1 MRRVLQE
8 HDTGSAA
15 CPKCRK
21 LTATTYRY
29 RDFSLASPKVRVRH
43 VLVGVCDQCKTTVT
57 VPWQSNERIQ
67 SAARIA
73 QGRAETAGRIEARVP
88 SDLYERL
95 RLIATRLEARDE
107 AFAHV
112 MLRFYLSQLSRSPKF
127 ANRVRRLS
135 VVREGSRASQRV
147 SLRVS
152 GKLYDQALKQ
162 AQACG
167 VTDQSALVRGLIAA
181 AYEDVFTDSS
191 PQRRLLLECLADATS

>member
-1 MRRVLQE
+1 MKRVLKE

-15 CPKCRK
+15 CPQCRR
-21 LTATTYRY
+21 LTTMTYRY
-29 RDFSLASPKVRVRH
+29 RDMNLASPKVRVRR
-43 VLVGVCDQCKTTVT
+43 VLVGVCDQCHKTVT

-67 SAARIA
+67 AATKSAQARV
-73 QGRAETAGRIEARVP
+73 ETAGRIEARVP
-88 SDLYERL
+88 SELYERL
-95 RLIATRLEARDE
+95 RLIAARLGARDE

-112 MLRFYLSQLSRSPKF
+112 MLRFYLSQLSRSAPL
-127 ANRVRRLS
+127 AHRVRRLG

-167 VTDQSALVRGLIAA
+167 VTDQSTLVRGVIAA
-181 AYEDVFTDSS
+181 AYEDVFADGS
-191 PQRRLLLECLADATS
+191 PARRALLECLADATG

>member
-1 MRRVLQE
+1 MKRVLKE
-8 HDTGSAA
+8 HDTGSAV
-15 CPKCRK
+15 CPKCRAMAK
-21 LTATTYRY
+21 TTYRY
-29 RDFSLASPKVRVRH
+29 RDISLASPKLRVRR
-43 VLVGVCDQCKTTVT
+43 VLVGVCDQCRGTVT

-67 SAARIA
+67 SAVRVAR
-73 QGRAETAGRIEARVP
+73 GRAESAGRIEARVP

-95 RLIATRLEARDE
+95 RLITTRLEARDE

-127 ANRVRRLS
+127 ATRVRRLS

-181 AYEDVFTDSS
+181 AYEDVFTNAS
-191 PQRRLLLECLADATS
+191 PQRRAVLECLADATS